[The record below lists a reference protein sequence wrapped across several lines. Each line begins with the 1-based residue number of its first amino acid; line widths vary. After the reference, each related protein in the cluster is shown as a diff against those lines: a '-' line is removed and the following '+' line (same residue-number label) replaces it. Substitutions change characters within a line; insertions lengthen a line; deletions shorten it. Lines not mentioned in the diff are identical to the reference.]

1 MKKITTTRKANRR
14 PSREGKTP
22 SGVQKQLSARRPNT
36 ASKKR
41 AKNPDMDTTFE
52 LKTNEETEVTPTEA
66 AKKPQAEFTRGQLG
80 KAKRAF
86 AKAGKSDAS
95 EEVLNKWLT
104 EIKEANIAVM
114 DFTSSRLAKA
124 IKGEGTVTELQKG
137 KHAKDC
143 GLTI

>member
-14 PSREGKTP
+14 PARERKDP
-22 SGVQKQLSARRPNT
+22 SGVQNQLSKRRST
-36 ASKKR
+36 SASRKGTEKL
-41 AKNPDMDTTFE
+41 DMNTTFE
-52 LKTNEETEVTPTEA
+52 QQINEGTEVTTAEA
-66 AKKPQAEFTRGQLG
+66 PKNQKAEFTRGQLG

-114 DFTSSRLAKA
+114 DFTSSRLAKV
-124 IKGEGTVTELQKG
+124 IKGEVTVSELQK
-137 KHAKDC
+137 
-143 GLTI
+143 